1 MMPRTNRSA
10 ATSGTGQHFFM
21 MRKNVAVILAGG
33 VGSRLGLST
42 PKQFL
47 KVAGKMVVEH
57 TIDVFEHNANIDE
70 IAIVSNP
77 FYVSD
82 FETIVIKNGW
92 KKVKKILQGGKE
104 RYHSS
109 LSAIR
114 AYEGSDVN
122 LIFHDAVR
130 PLVSQRIIN
139 DVVQALEKY
148 GAVDAAL
155 PATDTIIEV
164 DGDYIRQIPDRSKL
178 KRGQTPQAFHIDVID
193 KAYRI
198 ALQDEAFKV
207 TDDCGVVVKYLP
219 DTPVYVV
226 AGEESNMKLTY
237 KEDTYLL
244 DKFFQLKGSEM
255 GNDAINEQ
263 MLRGKTAVI
272 FGGSYGIGEYI
283 ARLLQAYHVNV
294 HCFSRSMNGVDV
306 SDRSTVGKA
315 LKQVY
320 DERGRIDYVINTAGI
335 LNKEPLMSTDE
346 DIIRQSVDINYLG
359 TVFVAMEAYRYLSES
374 KGKLIFFTSS
384 SYTRGR
390 AFYSI
395 YSSTKAAIVNFVQAI
410 AQEWEQEGIAVN
422 CMNPERTKTPMRTRN
437 FGIEPEDSL
446 LKAEAVAEATVKV
459 LTSDFTGQVIDV
471 KRANK

>member
-130 PLVSQRIIN
+130 PLVSQRIID
-139 DVVQALEKY
+139 DVVQALAKY

-255 GNDAINEQ
+255 GNDAINEE

-359 TVFVAMEAYRYLSES
+359 TVFVAMEACRYLSES

-446 LKAEAVAEATVKV
+446 LKPEAVAEATVKV